1 MTAGFRFEE
10 TMRGTYYLLERPEDE
25 RAMEFSI
32 EARVDNLRRFALDPT
47 ARIRGVVT
55 LEGLCKHANLDGTLG
70 LKLLKENRLP
80 YDFTFTAEDH
90 KKYRV
95 RGEKNF
101 MPAGIIS
108 SLTTLPASLYD
119 EADREIGRATL
130 RFDLRS
136 DWRKLLWSIR
146 GRLSIGGAP

>member
-1 MTAGFRFEE
+1 VSAGFRFEE
-10 TMRGTYYLLERPEDE
+10 TMRGSYYLLSKPQEE
-25 RAMEFSI
+25 RAIEFSI
-32 EARVDNLRRFALDPT
+32 EARVDNLRRFMRDLT

-80 YDFTFTAEDH
+80 YDFSFTAEDG

-95 RGEKNF
+95 RGEKNVVVL
-101 MPAGIIS
+101 GIME
-108 SLTTLPASLYD
+108 SLTTLPASVYD
-119 EADREIGRATL
+119 DSEEEIGRAVV

-136 DWRKLLWSIR
+136 DWRKFLFSFR
-146 GRLSIGGAP
+146 PRLSVGGAS

>member
-10 TMRGTYYLLERPEDE
+10 TMRGGWYLLANPAEE
-25 RAMEFSI
+25 RAIEFSI
-32 EARVDNLRRFALDPT
+32 EARVDNLRRFARDLT

-55 LEGLCKHANLDGTLG
+55 LEGMCKHANLDGTLG

-80 YDFTFTAEDH
+80 YDFTFTADDGR
-90 KKYRV
+90 KYRL

-101 MPAGIIS
+101 IALGVVE

-119 EADREIGRATL
+119 DTDQEIGRAVL
-130 RFDLRS
+130 RFDLRA
-136 DWRKLLWSIR
+136 DWRSFVLSFRPKLV
-146 GRLSIGGAP
+146 IGGSP

>member
-1 MTAGFRFEE
+1 MMAGFRFEE
-10 TMRGTYYLLERPEDE
+10 TMRGSFYLLDKPEDE

-32 EARVDNLRRFALDPT
+32 EARVDNLRRFVRDLN

-55 LEGLCKHANLDGTLG
+55 LEGICKHANLDGTLG
-70 LKLLKENRLP
+70 LKLVRENRLP
-80 YDFTFTAEDH
+80 YDFSFTGEDG
-90 KKYRV
+90 KKYRL

-101 MPAGIIS
+101 TPLGITE

-119 EADREIGRATL
+119 ADDKEIGRAIV

-136 DWRKLLWSIR
+136 DWKKFVLSFRP
-146 GRLSIGGAP
+146 RLALGGSP

>member
-1 MTAGFRFEE
+1 MSAGFRFEE
-10 TMRGTYYLLERPEDE
+10 TMRGSYYLLDKPQSE
-25 RAMEFSI
+25 RAFEFSI
-32 EARVDNLRRFALDPT
+32 EARVDNLRRFARDLT

-70 LKLLKENRLP
+70 LKLLRENRLP
-80 YDFTFTAEDH
+80 YDFTFTADDG

-95 RGEKNF
+95 RGEKNVVVLGL
-101 MPAGIIS
+101 ME

-119 EADREIGRATL
+119 DAEEEIGRAVV

-136 DWRKLLWSIR
+136 DWRKFLFSFR
-146 GRLSIGGAP
+146 PRLSVGGAS

>member
-1 MTAGFRFEE
+1 MSAGFRFEE
-10 TMRGTYYLLERPEDE
+10 TMRGSYYLLSKPQEE
-25 RAMEFSI
+25 RAIEFSI
-32 EARVDNLRRFALDPT
+32 EARVDNLRRFMRDLT

-80 YDFTFTAEDH
+80 YDFSFTAEDG

-95 RGEKNF
+95 RGEKNVVVLGL
-101 MPAGIIS
+101 ME

-119 EADREIGRATL
+119 DAEEEIGRAVV

-136 DWRKLLWSIR
+136 DWRKFIFSFR
-146 GRLSIGGAP
+146 PRLSVGGAT

>member
-10 TMRGTYYLLERPEDE
+10 TMRGRYHLLERPEQE

-55 LEGLCKHANLDGTLG
+55 LDGLCKHANLDGTLG
-70 LKLLKENRLP
+70 LKLVRENRLP
-80 YDFTFTAEDH
+80 YDFTFTAEDG

-95 RGEKNF
+95 RGEKNV
-101 MPAGIIS
+101 MLAGLVH

-119 EADREIGRATL
+119 EADREIGRAVVT
-130 RFDLRS
+130 FDLKR
-136 DWRKLLWSIR
+136 DWRKLLWSVR
-146 GRLSIGGAP
+146 GRLSLGGAA

>member
-1 MTAGFRFEE
+1 MSAGFRFEE
-10 TMRGTYYLLERPEDE
+10 TMRGSYYLLDKPQDE
-25 RAMEFSI
+25 RAIEFSI
-32 EARVDNLRRFALDPT
+32 EARVDNLRRFARDLT

-70 LKLLKENRLP
+70 LKLLRENRLP
-80 YDFTFTAEDH
+80 YDFTFTADDG

-95 RGEKNF
+95 RGEKNVVVLGL
-101 MPAGIIS
+101 ME

-119 EADREIGRATL
+119 DAEEEIGRAVV

-136 DWRKLLWSIR
+136 DWRKFLFSFR
-146 GRLSIGGAP
+146 PRLSVGGAS

>member
-1 MTAGFRFEE
+1 
-10 TMRGTYYLLERPEDE
+10 MRGSYYMLSKPEEE

-32 EARVDNLRRFALDPT
+32 EARVDNLRRFARDLN

-70 LKLLKENRLP
+70 LKLARENRLP
-80 YDFTFTAEDH
+80 YDFSFTADDG
-90 KKYRV
+90 KKYRL

-101 MPAGIIS
+101 IVFGIIE

-119 EADREIGRATL
+119 ADDHEIGRATV

-136 DWRKLLWSIR
+136 DWKKFLFSFRP
-146 GRLSIGGAP
+146 RLALGGGA

>member
-1 MTAGFRFEE
+1 MSAGFRFEE
-10 TMRGTYYLLERPEDE
+10 TMRGSYYLLKKPQEE
-25 RAMEFSI
+25 RAIEFSI
-32 EARVDNLRRFALDPT
+32 EARVDNLRRFARDLT

-80 YDFTFTAEDH
+80 YDFSFTAEDG

-95 RGEKNF
+95 RGEKNVVVLGL
-101 MPAGIIS
+101 ME

-119 EADREIGRATL
+119 DTEEEIGRAIV

-136 DWRKLLWSIR
+136 DWRKFLFSFR
-146 GRLSIGGAP
+146 PRLSVGGAS